1 MKFHITD
8 DLPDLGDQVL
18 REEILI
24 LLTVAPSLSPHFA
37 EAIEAASRSV
47 REEVPSHASRPI
59 RPRQY
64 AKTG

>member
-8 DLPDLGDQVL
+8 DLPDLGNQVL

-24 LLTVAPSLSPHFA
+24 ILTVAPSLSPYFA
-37 EAIEAASRSV
+37 EAIDAASHSV
-47 REEVPSHASRPI
+47 REEVPSRASRPI
-59 RPRQY
+59 RPSQY